1 MNNANY
7 GNMSI
12 ERIIF
17 DTFQGIP
24 AKIMAVLSNFWS
36 WIMSVFVFIGA
47 FLGDKLPLLAYISVA
62 IVIDAL
68 WGISTARRAGRFIF
82 STLIKKSAIKIAAYA
97 SLYSLV
103 ALVDKAFGD
112 TFMITSTAM
121 ASILIVS
128 EMWSILGHIA
138 IAKPNLIAVKLLRK
152 HLRGEMAR
160 KLGITEDEIEKI
172 INDEQT

>member
-1 MNNANY
+1 MSNVNC
-7 GNMSI
+7 GDMSI
-12 ERIIF
+12 EKIVF
-17 DTFQGIP
+17 DTFHGIP
-24 AKIMAVLSNFWS
+24 MKIAAVLCNFWS
-36 WIMSVFVFIGA
+36 GMLSVFVFIGA

-82 STLIKKSAIKIAAYA
+82 STLIKKSAVKIAAYA
-97 SLYSLV
+97 SLYALV
-103 ALVDKAFGD
+103 ALIDKSCGD

-138 IAKPNLIAVKLLRK
+138 IAKPNLIAVKILRK

-160 KLGITEDEIEKI
+160 KLGTTEDEIDKI